1 MVKLVFCLRRLPHLS
16 RAEFHRYWLERHGP
30 LVRSHA
36 TTLGIRRYVQTHLD
50 HEPLSTALAAT
61 RGAPEPY
68 DGVAELWWDSTDALA
83 AATSTPEGAAAG
95 LALLE
100 DERRFIDHVR
110 SPLFLA
116 TEHPLIGG

>member
-16 RAEFHRYWLERHGP
+16 RAEFQRYWLEQHGP

-36 TTLGIRRYVQTHLD
+36 ATLGIRRYVQTHTDDL
-50 HEPLSTALAAT
+50 PLTDALRAT

-68 DGVAELWWDSTDALA
+68 DGVAELWWDSADALA
-83 AATSTPEGAAAG
+83 TAAATPAGAAAG
-95 LALLE
+95 QALLE
-100 DERRFIDHVR
+100 DERRFIDHAR

-116 TEHPLIGG
+116 TQHRQIGG